1 MIDVVG
7 LWKHYTDAGAP
18 IPAVRGIAFTVPEGQ
33 FYALVGPSGCGKT
46 TTLRS
51 IAGLETPQ
59 RGTVRIGDKT
69 VFSDAER
76 INVPPYRRG
85 IGMVFQ
91 NYAIW
96 PHLTVYGNA
105 AFPLTTGKRRVSRS
119 ELKKRVESCLE
130 LVGLAGFG
138 GRPATSLSGG
148 QQQRLAL
155 SRALVAEPEV
165 LLLDEPLSNLD
176 AKLREQMRIELRDLQ
191 RRLGITTLYV
201 THDQAEALSMSDRI
215 AVMNDGEIEQEGT
228 PEEIYTRPANE
239 FVATFMGSTNLI
251 RGTWQAGPPARLVFP
266 GGELVCGLLDVHAGS
281 SGCVSVRPENIEI
294 VGDAAAGSVNAFP
307 GVIASTMFVGQY
319 ADYRIR
325 LGGQVTLRVFA
336 RPSRTLS
343 PGHSLILRI
352 APEACTV
359 IAPAP
364 SATEES
370 AAEPLREDPRVRSS

>member
-1 MIDVVG
+1 MTGEWLIVIDVVG

-18 IPAVRGIAFTVPEGQ
+18 ISALRGVTFTAPEGQ
-33 FYALVGPSGCGKT
+33 FYSLLGPSGSGKT

-59 RGTVRIGDKT
+59 RGTVRIGKQT
-69 VFSDAER
+69 VFSDAQR

-96 PHLTVYGNA
+96 PHLTVFGNV
-105 AFPLTTGKRRVSRS
+105 AFPLTTGKQRVSQP
-119 ELKKRVESCLE
+119 ELKRRVESCLE
-130 LVGLAGFG
+130 LVGLAGFSR
-138 GRPATSLSGG
+138 RPATSLSGG

-201 THDQAEALSMSDRI
+201 THDQAEALAMSDRI
-215 AVMNDGEIEQEGT
+215 AVMNYGEIEQEGT

-239 FVATFMGSTNLI
+239 FVATFMGTTNLI
-251 RGTWQAGPPARLVFP
+251 RGTWRAGPPARLVFP
-266 GGELVCGLLDVHAGS
+266 EGELVCGSLDVHDGS

-294 VGDAAAGSVNAFP
+294 VTDAASGNANVFP
-307 GVIASTMFVGQY
+307 GVIDSTMFVGQY
-319 ADYRIR
+319 TDCRIR
-325 LGGQVTLRVFA
+325 LRGQVALRVFV
-336 RPSRTLS
+336 RTSKKLG
-343 PGHSLILRI
+343 PGQSLTLYI
-352 APEACTV
+352 APETCSV
-359 IAPAP
+359 ISPAL
-364 SATEES
+364 STTEE
-370 AAEPLREDPRVRSS
+370 P